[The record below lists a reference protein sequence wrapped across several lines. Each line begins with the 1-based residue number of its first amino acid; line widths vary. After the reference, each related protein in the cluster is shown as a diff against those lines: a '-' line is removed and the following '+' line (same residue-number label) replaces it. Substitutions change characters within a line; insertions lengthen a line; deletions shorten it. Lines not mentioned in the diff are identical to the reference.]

1 MILERDMVRTH
12 SPENGYLEE
21 NNMFLVSRMAER
33 RREMK
38 ISYEELAEAIGISSD
53 EYIAYEN
60 GLEHMPAS
68 VAFLAAI
75 ILDGDPMAYMAELE
89 TNTISGSVPS
99 NRKNLS
105 AI

>member
-1 MILERDMVRTH
+1 MVHSH
-12 SPENGYLEE
+12 SPENGHLEE
-21 NNMFLVSRMAER
+21 SNMFLVSRMAER

-38 ISYEELAEAIGISSD
+38 ISYEELADAIGVSSD

-68 VAFLAAI
+68 VAFLASI
-75 ILDGDPMAYMAELE
+75 ILDGDPMAYIAELE
-89 TNTISGSVPS
+89 TNAASGSATT